1 MLEETASLFCYERVR
16 VRDSASPG
24 PRVRQSASPGLRFI
38 HTRFIRRISIVSNA
52 IKKTIDNVTATII
65 YCLNCIRRGGNSTY
79 NGPKN
84 NFLISRWGGSDLSF
98 RFRRSDVFW

>member
-16 VRDSASPG
+16 VRDSASPS
-24 PRVRQSASPGLRFI
+24 PPVRESESAFF

-98 RFRRSDVFW
+98 RFRRSEVFW